1 MIDIFKYKNDKKW
14 YTYCIPTYYWKSNI
28 TIGGSPGALLKIQ
41 RQKQT
46 NKLLYVDKIY
56 TVIIS
61 VCLIVCPT
69 PGTPGTALL
78 QLLVLK
84 F

>member
-1 MIDIFKYKNDKKW
+1 MRK
-14 YTYCIPTYYWKSNI
+14 PTYYWKSNI
-28 TIGGSPGALLKIQ
+28 TIGGRPGALLKIQ
-41 RQKQT
+41 RQKQR

-69 PGTPGTALL
+69 LAQEPPDRFASTSGFKILIWLNFKGN
-78 QLLVLK
+78 QV
-84 F
+84 